1 MSKNLV
7 PCPILARLAQIQ
19 TANFFFFFKSLSSS
33 VNDRRMEGQT
43 DKPTDRQTRM
53 ISQDAAQLT
62 SRAQ

>member
-19 TANFFFFFKSLSSS
+19 TANLFFFKSLSSS

-43 DKPTDRQTRM
+43 DKPTDRHTRM